1 MKWLS
6 EHWTDN
12 RYVVALFLVLVV
24 VNAIAMQT
32 GYGR

>member
-12 RYVVALFLVLVV
+12 RYDVALFLALAVI
-24 VNAIAMQT
+24 NALAMQA
-32 GYGR
+32 GLYR